1 MDTFL
6 KVKTGAP
13 GDHIY
18 TADEIISVYDSFGLQ
33 EEFVENI
40 SPETARA
47 LTPAEDPDQ
56 HPRQE
61 RRLIEKGYVLSSIND
76 DDMDDED
83 DDEEVDDE
91 LDEADI
97 EDVDAD
103 DISDDDID
111 DDLELDL
118 DDDDEDDDDLI

>member
-18 TADEIISVYDSFGLQ
+18 TADEILSVYDSFGLQ
-33 EEFVENI
+33 EEFVDNI
-40 SPETARA
+40 APETARA

-61 RRLIEKGYVLSSIND
+61 RRLIEKGYVLSSITD
-76 DDMDDED
+76 DDMDDE
-83 DDEEVDDE
+83 DEEVDDE
-91 LDEADI
+91 LDEPDI

-111 DDLELDL
+111 DDLELNL
-118 DDDDEDDDDLI
+118 DDDDEYDDDLI